1 MEGWTKIYSSN
12 QPVQVEI
19 AKSILSE
26 NNIDSVEISKK
37 DSSYM
42 FGEIELYVPAGS
54 EIIARLIINQ
64 HDL

>member
-1 MEGWTKIYSSN
+1 MKGWTKIYSSN
-12 QPVQVEI
+12 QPVQVEV
-19 AKSILSE
+19 AKSILLE

-42 FGEIELYVPAGS
+42 FGEIELYVRTES
-54 EIIARLIINQ
+54 EIVARLIINQ